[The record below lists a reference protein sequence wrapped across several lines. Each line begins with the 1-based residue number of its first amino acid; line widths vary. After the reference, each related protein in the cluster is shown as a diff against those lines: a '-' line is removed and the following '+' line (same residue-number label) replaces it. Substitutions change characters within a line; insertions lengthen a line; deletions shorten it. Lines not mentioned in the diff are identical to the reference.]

1 MCICTFGLFAVSS
14 PLQVSIIHFSKGGEL
29 LGAACIQMA
38 FNLGNA
44 IGAAVGGIPLRHDL
58 GYEYTALIAMPVVL
72 IGAILTLIFALKY
85 EKFANLPK

>member
-1 MCICTFGLFAVSS
+1 M
-14 PLQVSIIHFSKGGEL
+14 

-44 IGAAVGGIPLRHDL
+44 IGAAVGGIPLRHTL

-72 IGAILTLIFALKY
+72 LGAILTLVFVTKY
-85 EKFANLPK
+85 ENREA